1 MEQLAQRKGDLALGH
16 DAGRALV
23 QQRREQ
29 VVLSPVDEGHLDRR
43 VPQRPGGEQPG
54 EPAADDHYL
63 TGAGCLGH
71 GSPRPFI
78 ASYRLRAFIAMVI
91 ARKPPNIAPMWV
103 LPGPGRCRLAVLSE
117 SRPLTL
123 GTHDVP
129 SFRRCN
135 HVVAAM

>member
-1 MEQLAQRKGDLALGH
+1 MEQLAQREGDLALGH

-23 QQRREQ
+23 HQRREQ
-29 VVLSPVDEGHLDRR
+29 VVLAAVEQGHLDRR

-78 ASYRLRAFIAMVI
+78 ASYRLRALIAMVI
-91 ARKPPNIAPMWV
+91 ARKPPGIAPMWV
-103 LPGPGRCRLAVLSE
+103 LQAPGRCRLAVF
-117 SRPLTL
+117 T
-123 GTHDVP
+123 P
-129 SFRRCN
+129 STGS
-135 HVVAAM
+135 